1 MRIVIF
7 ASSKFSIPLLEKLH
21 KSEHEICAVYSQ
33 PPSISGRGM
42 KLKEN
47 EVCLKSRELNL
58 KLLFPDNINKDIEI
72 NKLEQMKPDIAV
84 VSAYGQ
90 ILSSKLLRVPKFG
103 FVNLHPSLLPRWRGA
118 APIERALMAGDKETG
133 VCTIKMIKELDAGPI
148 LAKERFLINLDET
161 NSSLSQK
168 LSIIGANQL
177 LDVINNL
184 ELISEI
190 PQESEGVTY
199 AFKIHKSETRINWN
213 LPGKIV
219 DRFIRGLS
227 EKPGAWSMMN
237 GSRVK
242 ILKSK
247 YVKLGGKIGQNII
260 SSEKKSSLLIACSED
275 SVEVEIIQK
284 EGKKPVSASEFISG
298 YKGKNICFEYR
309 LIY

>member
-1 MRIVIF
+1 LRIVIF

-133 VCTIKMIKELDAGPI
+133 VCKIKMIKELDAGPI
-148 LAKERFLINLDET
+148 LAKEHFLINLDET

-219 DRFIRGLS
+219 DRFIR
-227 EKPGAWSMMN
+227 
-237 GSRVK
+237 
-242 ILKSK
+242 
-247 YVKLGGKIGQNII
+247 
-260 SSEKKSSLLIACSED
+260 
-275 SVEVEIIQK
+275 
-284 EGKKPVSASEFISG
+284 
-298 YKGKNICFEYR
+298 
-309 LIY
+309 

>member
-72 NKLEQMKPDIAV
+72 NTLEQMKPDIAV

-247 YVKLGGKIGQNII
+247 YVKLGGEIGQNII

-298 YKGKNICFEYR
+298 YKGKNICFE
-309 LIY
+309 

>member
-7 ASSKFSIPLLEKLH
+7 ASSKFSIPLLEKFH

-148 LAKERFLINLDET
+148 LAKESFIINLDET

-177 LDVINNL
+177 LKVINNL
-184 ELISEI
+184 ELISET

-247 YVKLGGKIGQNII
+247 YVKLGGEIGQNII

-298 YKGKNICFEYR
+298 YKGKNICFE
-309 LIY
+309 

>member
-247 YVKLGGKIGQNII
+247 YVKLGGETGHNII
-260 SSEKKSSLLIACSED
+260 SSENKTSLLIACSED

-298 YKGKNICFEYR
+298 YKGKNICFE
-309 LIY
+309 

>member
-72 NKLEQMKPDIAV
+72 NTLEQMKPDIAV

-148 LAKERFLINLDET
+148 LAKEHVLINLDET

-247 YVKLGGKIGQNII
+247 YVKLGGEIGQNII

-298 YKGKNICFEYR
+298 YKGENICFE
-309 LIY
+309 

>member
-103 FVNLHPSLLPRWRGA
+103 FVNIHPSLLPRWRGA

-184 ELISEI
+184 ELISDV

-247 YVKLGGKIGQNII
+247 YVKLGGEIGQNII

-298 YKGKNICFEYR
+298 YKGKNICFE
-309 LIY
+309 

>member
-247 YVKLGGKIGQNII
+247 YVKLGGEIGQNII

-298 YKGKNICFEYR
+298 YKGKNICFA
-309 LIY
+309 

>member
-184 ELISEI
+184 EIISEI
-190 PQESEGVTY
+190 PQKSEGVTY

-247 YVKLGGKIGQNII
+247 YVKLGGEIGQNII

-298 YKGKNICFEYR
+298 YKGKNICFE
-309 LIY
+309 

>member
-58 KLLFPDNINKDIEI
+58 RLLFPDNINKDVEI

-298 YKGKNICFEYR
+298 YKGKNICFE
-309 LIY
+309 

>member
-1 MRIVIF
+1 
-7 ASSKFSIPLLEKLH
+7 
-21 KSEHEICAVYSQ
+21 
-33 PPSISGRGM
+33 M

-247 YVKLGGKIGQNII
+247 YVKLGGGIGQNII

-298 YKGKNICFEYR
+298 YKGKNICFE
-309 LIY
+309 

>member
-190 PQESEGVTY
+190 PQDSEGVTY

-247 YVKLGGKIGQNII
+247 YVKLGGEIGQNII

-298 YKGKNICFEYR
+298 YKGKNICFE
-309 LIY
+309 

>member
-42 KLKEN
+42 KFKEN
-47 EVCLKSRELNL
+47 EVCLRSRELNL
-58 KLLFPDNINKDIEI
+58 KLLFPDNINKNIEI

-103 FVNLHPSLLPRWRGA
+103 FLNLHPSLLPRWRGA

-247 YVKLGGKIGQNII
+247 YVKLGGEIGQNII

-275 SVEVEIIQK
+275 SVEIEIIQK

-298 YKGKNICFEYR
+298 YKGKNICFA
-309 LIY
+309 

>member
-72 NKLEQMKPDIAV
+72 NTLEQMKPDIAV

-184 ELISEI
+184 EIISEI

-298 YKGKNICFEYR
+298 YKGKNICFE
-309 LIY
+309 

>member
-47 EVCLKSRELNL
+47 EVCLKTRELNL

-72 NKLEQMKPDIAV
+72 NKLERMKPDIAV

-148 LAKERFLINLDET
+148 LAKESFIINLDET

-177 LDVINNL
+177 LKVINNL

-247 YVKLGGKIGQNII
+247 YVKLGGEIGQNII

-298 YKGKNICFEYR
+298 YKGKNICFE
-309 LIY
+309 

>member
-1 MRIVIF
+1 LRIVIF

-21 KSEHEICAVYSQ
+21 KSKHEICAVYSQ

-148 LAKERFLINLDET
+148 LAKERFIINLDET

-177 LDVINNL
+177 LKVINNL

-247 YVKLGGKIGQNII
+247 YVKLGGEIGQNII

-298 YKGKNICFEYR
+298 YKGKNICFE
-309 LIY
+309 

>member
-7 ASSKFSIPLLEKLH
+7 ASSKFSIPLLEKLN

-58 KLLFPDNINKDIEI
+58 KLLFPDNINKDVEI
-72 NKLEQMKPDIAV
+72 KKLESMKPDIAV

-90 ILSSKLLRVPKFG
+90 ILSSKLLGVPKFG

-148 LAKERFLINLDET
+148 LAKESFIINLDET

-177 LDVINNL
+177 LKVINNL
-184 ELISEI
+184 ELISETS
-190 PQESEGVTY
+190 QESEGVTY

-247 YVKLGGKIGQNII
+247 YVKLGGEIGHNII
-260 SSEKKSSLLIACSED
+260 SSENKASLLIACSED

-298 YKGKNICFEYR
+298 YKGKNICFE
-309 LIY
+309 

>member
-7 ASSKFSIPLLEKLH
+7 ASSKFSIPLLENLH
-21 KSEHEICAVYSQ
+21 KSEHKICAVYSQ

-58 KLLFPDNINKDIEI
+58 KLLFPDNINKDVEI

-247 YVKLGGKIGQNII
+247 YVKLGGEIGQNII

-298 YKGKNICFEYR
+298 YKGKNICFE
-309 LIY
+309 

>member
-72 NKLEQMKPDIAV
+72 NKLNQMKPDVAV

-148 LAKERFLINLDET
+148 LAKERFIINLDET

-298 YKGKNICFEYR
+298 YKGKNICFE
-309 LIY
+309 

>member
-58 KLLFPDNINKDIEI
+58 KLLFPHNINKDIEI
-72 NKLEQMKPDIAV
+72 NKLNQMKPDVAV

-247 YVKLGGKIGQNII
+247 YVKLGGEIGQNII

-298 YKGKNICFEYR
+298 YKGKNICFE
-309 LIY
+309 

>member
-7 ASSKFSIPLLEKLH
+7 ASSEFSIPLLEKLH
-21 KSEHEICAVYSQ
+21 KSDHEICAVYSQ
-33 PPSISGRGM
+33 PPSVSGRGM
-42 KLKEN
+42 KIREN

-58 KLLFPDNINKDIEI
+58 QLLFPNDINRDIEI
-72 NKLEQMKPDIAV
+72 NKLVGMEPDIAI

-90 ILSSKLLRVPKFG
+90 ILSSKLLQVPKFG

-148 LAKERFLINLDET
+148 LAKESFIINLDET

-177 LDVINNL
+177 LKVINNL
-184 ELISEI
+184 ENISET
-190 PQESEGVTY
+190 PQEGKGITY
-199 AFKIHKSETRINWN
+199 ASKIQKSETRINWN

-227 EKPGAWSMMN
+227 EKPGAWCIMN
-237 GSRVK
+237 GSRIK
-242 ILKSK
+242 MLKSK
-247 YVKLGGKIGQNII
+247 YVKLKGKIGYNII
-260 SSEKKSSLLIACSED
+260 SAENKSSLLIACAEGA
-275 SVEVEIIQK
+275 VEIKVIQK
-284 EGKKPVSASEFISG
+284 EGKKPISASEFIRG
-298 YKGKNICFEYR
+298 YKGKIIYFE
-309 LIY
+309 

>member
-58 KLLFPDNINKDIEI
+58 KLLFPDNINKDVEI

-177 LDVINNL
+177 LNVINNL

-247 YVKLGGKIGQNII
+247 YVKLGGEIGQNII

-298 YKGKNICFEYR
+298 YKGKNICFE
-309 LIY
+309 

>member
-47 EVCLKSRELNL
+47 EVCLKSRELDL

-148 LAKERFLINLDET
+148 LAKESFIINLDET

-177 LDVINNL
+177 LKVINNL
-184 ELISEI
+184 ELISET

-199 AFKIHKSETRINWN
+199 AYKIHKSETRIDWN
-213 LPGKIV
+213 LPAKIV

-227 EKPGAWSMMN
+227 EKPGAWSMIN
-237 GSRVK
+237 GCRVK

-247 YVKLGGKIGQNII
+247 YVKLSGKIGHNII
-260 SSEKKSSLLIACSED
+260 NSENKAPVSIACSED
-275 SVEVEIIQK
+275 AVEVEIIQR
-284 EGKKPVSASEFISG
+284 EGKKPVTAREFISG
-298 YKGKNICFEYR
+298 YKGKNIYFY
-309 LIY
+309 

>member
-148 LAKERFLINLDET
+148 LAKESFIINLDET

-177 LDVINNL
+177 LKVINNL

-298 YKGKNICFEYR
+298 YKGKNICFE
-309 LIY
+309 

>member
-184 ELISEI
+184 EIISEI

-247 YVKLGGKIGQNII
+247 YVKLGGEIGQNII

-298 YKGKNICFEYR
+298 YKGKNICFE
-309 LIY
+309 

>member
-47 EVCLKSRELNL
+47 EVCLKTRELNL
-58 KLLFPDNINKDIEI
+58 KLLFPDNINEDIEI
-72 NKLEQMKPDIAV
+72 NKLESMKPDIAV

-133 VCTIKMIKELDAGPI
+133 VCIIKMIKELDAGPI

-184 ELISEI
+184 ELISDV

-247 YVKLGGKIGQNII
+247 YVKLGGEIGQNII

-298 YKGKNICFEYR
+298 YKGKNICFE
-309 LIY
+309 

>member
-133 VCTIKMIKELDAGPI
+133 VCIIKMIKELDAGPI

-184 ELISEI
+184 EIISEI

-247 YVKLGGKIGQNII
+247 YVKLGGEIGQNII

-298 YKGKNICFEYR
+298 YKGKNICFE
-309 LIY
+309 

>member
-58 KLLFPDNINKDIEI
+58 KLLFPDNINKDVEI

-148 LAKERFLINLDET
+148 LAKERFLINFDET

-260 SSEKKSSLLIACSED
+260 SSEKNSSLLIACSED

-284 EGKKPVSASEFISG
+284 EGKKPVSATEFISG
-298 YKGKNICFEYR
+298 YKGKNICFE
-309 LIY
+309 

>member
-7 ASSKFSIPLLEKLH
+7 ASSKFSIPLIEKLH

-72 NKLEQMKPDIAV
+72 NKLEQMKPDIVV

-184 ELISEI
+184 EIISEI
-190 PQESEGVTY
+190 PQESGGVTY

-298 YKGKNICFEYR
+298 YKGKNICFE
-309 LIY
+309 

>member
-58 KLLFPDNINKDIEI
+58 KLLFPDNINKDTEI
-72 NKLEQMKPDIAV
+72 NKIEQMKPDIAV

-247 YVKLGGKIGQNII
+247 YVKLGGEIGQNII

-298 YKGKNICFEYR
+298 YKGKNICFE
-309 LIY
+309 

>member
-227 EKPGAWSMMN
+227 EKPGAWSIMN

-247 YVKLGGKIGQNII
+247 YVKLGGEIGQNII

-275 SVEVEIIQK
+275 SVEIEIIQK

-298 YKGKNICFEYR
+298 YKGKNICFE
-309 LIY
+309 

>member
-148 LAKERFLINLDET
+148 LAKERFLINFDET

-184 ELISEI
+184 ELISDV

-247 YVKLGGKIGQNII
+247 YVKLGGEIGQNII

-298 YKGKNICFEYR
+298 YKGKNICFE
-309 LIY
+309 

>member
-1 MRIVIF
+1 LRIVIF

-247 YVKLGGKIGQNII
+247 YVKLGGEIGQNII

-298 YKGKNICFEYR
+298 YKGKNICFE
-309 LIY
+309 

>member
-190 PQESEGVTY
+190 PQDSEGVTY

-298 YKGKNICFEYR
+298 YKGKNICFE
-309 LIY
+309 

>member
-148 LAKERFLINLDET
+148 LAKERFLINLEET

-247 YVKLGGKIGQNII
+247 YVKLGGKIGHKIT
-260 SSEKKSSLLIACSED
+260 SSEKKTSLLIACSED

-298 YKGKNICFEYR
+298 YKGKNICFE
-309 LIY
+309 

>member
-247 YVKLGGKIGQNII
+247 YVKLGGEIGQNII

-298 YKGKNICFEYR
+298 YRGKNICFA
-309 LIY
+309 

>member
-103 FVNLHPSLLPRWRGA
+103 FVNLHPSLFPRWRGA

-148 LAKERFLINLDET
+148 LAKERFLINLEET

-184 ELISEI
+184 EIISEI

-247 YVKLGGKIGQNII
+247 YVKLGGEIGQNII

-298 YKGKNICFEYR
+298 YKGKNICFE
-309 LIY
+309 